1 MKLFIT
7 IVFGFLAVAASANED
22 IDWSTVLPMMETPGF
37 WDGRLM
43 KPTFINDRAARIVGG
58 EVTLPN
64 AHPYQVGQLARIS
77 LINTGLCGG
86 AIIAPRVILTAA
98 HCLDRAS
105 NIQVVMGAHN
115 INTATEPTQQR
126 QTVQP
131 VNYRQHPAY
140 NAQTLLNDIATLIL
154 PNPAVFN
161 AFVQP
166 SSLPTAAEA
175 NMLFVDNLATMSGWG
190 RMGDFASNTATQLR
204 SVQNNVITN
213 EACAVVFGPTTIQPS
228 TLCTSTE
235 GGRGTCSGDS
245 GGPLTTQVNGR
256 LVQIGIVSFVAG
268 SGCQRGLPAG
278 FVRVTSFL
286 DWIAANSR

>member
-7 IVFGFLAVAASANED
+7 FVFACLAVAASANED
-22 IDWSTVLPMMETPGF
+22 IDWSTVLPMTETPGF
-37 WDGRLM
+37 WDGRLV
-43 KPTFINDRAARIVGG
+43 KPVFNNDRNARIVGG

-77 LINTGLCGG
+77 LLNTGLCGG

-105 NIQVVMGAHN
+105 NIQVIMGAHN

-131 VNYRQHPAY
+131 AGYRQHPAY
-140 NAQTLLNDIATLIL
+140 NAQTLVNDIATLIL

-175 NMLFVDNLATMSGWG
+175 NLLFVGSLATVSGWG

-213 EACAVVFGPTTIQPS
+213 EECAAVFGPTTIQPS
-228 TLCTSTE
+228 TLCMSTE
-235 GGRGTCSGDS
+235 GGRGTCSGKS
-245 GGPLTTQVNGR
+245 
-256 LVQIGIVSFVAG
+256 ISSFIFKW
-268 SGCQRGLPAG
+268 L
-278 FVRVTSFL
+278 L
-286 DWIAANSR
+286 N